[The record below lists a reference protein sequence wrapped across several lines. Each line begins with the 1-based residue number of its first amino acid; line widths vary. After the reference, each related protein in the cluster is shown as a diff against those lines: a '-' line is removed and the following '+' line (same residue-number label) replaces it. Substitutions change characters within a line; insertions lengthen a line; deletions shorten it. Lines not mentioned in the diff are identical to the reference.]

1 MKKLI
6 TVLTILLFGSWV
18 NLQAQCPSGDV
29 NLFNQSDIHAFV
41 ATFPNCTEIDGNLVL
56 GKTNEPSDIYDLSG
70 LTMLHQISGTVKIIG
85 CPNLLTLHGLNQLQ
99 TIGGDLLVTNCAN
112 LPSLD
117 GLNQLTEVGV
127 NLSLIMNESM
137 ASLDGLQSL
146 QTIGGSFHLSY
157 QEALTTLVGLES
169 LTTIGKDLSLNYTP
183 SLTNLQGLGSLTT
196 IYGNFL
202 LENNDQLT
210 TMEGLDNLQMI
221 GQDLLIRGNGSLI
234 RLDGLE
240 KLSSIGRDLCIGWE
254 YNDGNTGNPS
264 LSNLDG
270 LQNLTTIGRNFQL
283 IDNDQLT
290 TLEGLISLTSIGQ
303 QLTIRYN
310 DNLSLCAIEPICKFL
325 SAGGTADI
333 EMNAAGCA
341 TTEEVKNDCS
351 TTGTNEQYIRAH
363 ILLQP
368 NPAYG
373 WVKVGYD
380 GPSAI
385 EHLWIYHATGKQV
398 IDKPAPGELI
408 DLSGL
413 PAGLYLV
420 RMQIEGKDYVQRL
433 LIQ

>member
-6 TVLTILLFGSWV
+6 TVFTILLFGSWTHV
-18 NLQAQCPSGDV
+18 QAQCPTGAV

-56 GKTNEPSDIYDLSG
+56 GKMNEPSDIYDLSG
-70 LTMLHQISGTVKIIG
+70 LAMLHQITGTVKIVG
-85 CPNLLTLHGLNQLQ
+85 CPNLLSLDGLHQIQ
-99 TIGGDLLVTNCAN
+99 TIGGDLLITNCAN

-117 GLNQLTEVGV
+117 GLNQLNHVGV
-127 NLSLIMNESM
+127 NLSLVMNESL

-146 QTIGGSFHLSY
+146 QTIGGSFILSY
-157 QEALTTLVGLES
+157 QEALATLQGPENLM
-169 LTTIGKDLSLNYTP
+169 TIGKDLSLNYTP
-183 SLTNLQGLGSLTT
+183 SLTNLLGLESLTT

-210 TMEGLDNLQMI
+210 TMEGLGSLQMI
-221 GQDLLIRGNGSLI
+221 GVDMIIRGNESLI

-283 IDNDQLT
+283 IDNGDLT
-290 TLEGLISLTSIGQ
+290 TLEGLASLTSIGQ
-303 QLTIRYN
+303 DLTIRYN
-310 DNLSLCAIEPICKFL
+310 SNLSVCAIEPICKFL

-333 EMNAAGCA
+333 AMNATGCA

-380 GPSAI
+380 GPQQI
-385 EHLWIYHATGKQV
+385 EHLWIYHTTGKQV
-398 IDKPAPGELI
+398 VDKPAPGELI

-420 RMQIEGKDYVQRL
+420 RLQIEGKIMCSDF
-433 LIQ
+433 